1 MAISCRPE
9 VDQEA
14 KEKPN
19 PVSTQKSAY
28 VDEDDDNELGDM
40 LFHANV
46 KEADFWS
53 DDHARTVEQHPA
65 IPRSVCDENTG
76 ALSATNSFALFAS
89 SSFSTHMP
97 PEQLLAS
104 SGCSVRLVGPPV
116 HTASSTCPYSKLPRS
131 LRSVA
136 GAYCSQKRRAAAP
149 AAQFADE
156 EEKGDKANEFVA
168 LKAPVFSSQT
178 DLGIAG

>member
-1 MAISCRPE
+1 LLDAVVVDEKELAMRRYLGLLAGGVWTLDLGTLLPPPEPVAISCRAE

-40 LFHANV
+40 LFHADV
-46 KEADFWS
+46 KEADCWS

-76 ALSATNSFALFAS
+76 ALSATNSFALSPFS
-89 SSFSTHMP
+89 SSS
-97 PEQLLAS
+97 AN
-104 SGCSVRLVGPPV
+104 C
-116 HTASSTCPYSKLPRS
+116 A
-131 LRSVA
+131 A
-136 GAYCSQKRRAAAP
+136 GAAARLFWLQYAP
-149 AAQFADE
+149 ATERNDRGSLLYGQVELAVWTGE
-156 EEKGDKANEFVA
+156 
-168 LKAPVFSSQT
+168 PT
-178 DLGIAG
+178 

>member
-1 MAISCRPE
+1 LLDAVVVDEKELAMRRYLGLLAYRAWNLDLGTLHPPPEPVASSCRAE
-9 VDQEA
+9 VDQDA

-40 LFHANV
+40 LFHADV
-46 KEADFWS
+46 KEADCWS
-53 DDHARTVEQHPA
+53 DGHARTVELHPA

-76 ALSATNSFALFAS
+76 ALSATNSFALSPF

-104 SGCSVRLVGPPV
+104 SGCSVR
-116 HTASSTCPYSKLPRS
+116 
-131 LRSVA
+131 
-136 GAYCSQKRRAAAP
+136 
-149 AAQFADE
+149 
-156 EEKGDKANEFVA
+156 
-168 LKAPVFSSQT
+168 
-178 DLGIAG
+178 

>member
-1 MAISCRPE
+1 MAISCRAE

-28 VDEDDDNELGDM
+28 VDKDDDNELGDM
-40 LFHANV
+40 LFHVDV

-76 ALSATNSFALFAS
+76 ALSATNSFALSPFS
-89 SSFSTHMP
+89 SSS
-97 PEQLLAS
+97 AN
-104 SGCSVRLVGPPV
+104 C
-116 HTASSTCPYSKLPRS
+116 A
-131 LRSVA
+131 A
-136 GAYCSQKRRAAAP
+136 GAAARLFWLHYAP
-149 AAQFADE
+149 ATERNDRGSLLYGQVELAVWID
-156 EEKGDKANEFVA
+156 G
-168 LKAPVFSSQT
+168 PT
-178 DLGIAG
+178 